1 VPVQITP
8 PPKDERNYKAGRG
21 ASRRRVKNQ
30 EISDRFNE
38 IADMLD
44 ILGED
49 AFRIISYR
57 RAARQL
63 EALTEDVEDLVREGR
78 VASIPGIGAA
88 LGEKIEEYVTT
99 GKIGYHEEL
108 RARFPPGVLD
118 MLRVRGIGPKKV
130 KLLWQ
135 ELGITDVETLRKAAE
150 THRLRRVKGFGEKT
164 EEKILRSIELLKEGE
179 SVFLLAHA
187 HAVATMVTDHLRKR
201 APVKELVAA
210 GSLRR
215 MKETVHD
222 IDILA
227 TTEDPR
233 AVAEAF
239 TTMPGVREVLA
250 AGESKSVVLLD
261 AEGRLIQV
269 DLRIVE
275 PGSWGAALQY
285 DTGSKDHNIHLRTMA
300 QKRGLM
306 LNEYGI
312 FRDDSKVAGETEESV
327 YSALGL
333 SWIPPEMRED
343 QGEIELAMKGET
355 PRLVEDRDVHGEF
368 HVHTNAT
375 DGVDSVETMVDQA
388 KALGYAFVGISDH
401 SVSSAVAFGLTAE
414 KALARRDRFRE
425 LNRERKGF
433 TILFGTECDILDGG
447 QMDYSDDVL
456 KEFDFVI
463 GAVHSRFTLPIKEMT
478 ERINAAV
485 RHPYVNILAHPTTR
499 KIGQRD
505 PIQVDLDEVYAA
517 CAKAGTAIEIDAYP
531 DRMDLN
537 GPQARAAKNAGCTIA
552 VDTDSH
558 AKDHLAWM
566 HFGVGTARRAWL
578 TATDVLNAW
587 PLEKI
592 RAFFR

>member
-1 VPVQITP
+1 
-8 PPKDERNYKAGRG
+8 
-21 ASRRRVKNQ
+21 
-30 EISDRFNE
+30 
-38 IADMLD
+38 MLD

-49 AFRIISYR
+49 AFRVISDRGAGR
-57 RAARQL
+57 RL
-63 EALTEDVEDLVREGR
+63 EAVTEDVEDLVREGR

-88 LGEKIEEYVTT
+88 LGEKMEEYVTT

-250 AGESKSVVLLD
+250 AGESKSVVLLN

-312 FRDDSKVAGETEESV
+312 FRDDSKVAGE
-327 YSALGL
+327 
-333 SWIPPEMRED
+333 
-343 QGEIELAMKGET
+343 
-355 PRLVEDRDVHGEF
+355 
-368 HVHTNAT
+368 
-375 DGVDSVETMVDQA
+375 
-388 KALGYAFVGISDH
+388 
-401 SVSSAVAFGLTAE
+401 
-414 KALARRDRFRE
+414 ALARRDRFRE

-578 TATDVLNAW
+578 TATDVLTAW

>member
-1 VPVQITP
+1 
-8 PPKDERNYKAGRG
+8 
-21 ASRRRVKNQ
+21 VKNQ
-30 EISDRFNE
+30 EIADRFNE

-49 AFRIISYR
+49 TFRIISYR
-57 RAARQL
+57 RAARQM
-63 EALTEDVEDLVREGR
+63 EALTEDVEDLVRQGR
-78 VASIPGIGAA
+78 VSSIPGIGPA
-88 LGEKIEEYVTT
+88 LAEKITEYVTT
-99 GKIGYHEEL
+99 GKITYHEEL
-108 RARFPPGVLD
+108 RAKFPPGVLD

-130 KLLWQ
+130 KQLWQ
-135 ELGITDVETLRKAAE
+135 ELGITDIETLRKAAQ
-150 THRLRRVKGFGEKT
+150 THRLSRIKGFGEKT

-179 SVFLLAHA
+179 SIFLLAYA
-187 HAVATMVTDHLRKR
+187 HAVAEAVVSHLRKK
-201 APVKELVAA
+201 APIKQIAAA

-222 IDILA
+222 IDVLA
-227 TTEDPR
+227 TTENPR

-250 AGESKSVVLLD
+250 AGESKSVVLFNV
-261 AEGRLIQV
+261 ENRFIQV

-300 QKRGLM
+300 QKRGLT

-312 FRDDSKVAGETEESV
+312 FQDEKKIAGETEESV
-327 YSALGL
+327 YSTLGL
-333 SWIPPEMRED
+333 HWIPPEMRED
-343 QGEIELAMKGET
+343 QGEIELALKGDL
-355 PRLVEDRDVHGEF
+355 PQLVEDGDVHGEF

-388 KALGYAFVGISDH
+388 RALGYKYVGISDH
-401 SVSSAVAFGLTAE
+401 SVSSTVAFGLSAE

-425 LNRERKGF
+425 MSRERNGF
-433 TILFGTECDILDGG
+433 TVLFGTECDILDGG
-447 QMDYSDDVL
+447 AMDYSDEVL

-463 GAVHSRFTLPIKEMT
+463 GAVHSRFTLPIQEMT
-478 ERINAAV
+478 ARVVAAV
-485 RHPYVNILAHPTTR
+485 RNPYVNILAHPTTR

-505 PIQVDLDEVYAA
+505 PIQIDLDEVYAA
-517 CAKAGTAIEIDAYP
+517 CTAAGTAIEIDAYP

-537 GPQARAAKNAGCTIA
+537 GTQARAAHNAGCTIA

-558 AKDHLAWM
+558 AKSHLAWM

-578 TATDVLNAW
+578 TPDAVLNTW
-587 PLEKI
+587 PLERI
-592 RAFFR
+592 RDFFR

>member
-1 VPVQITP
+1 
-8 PPKDERNYKAGRG
+8 
-21 ASRRRVKNQ
+21 VKNQ

-88 LGEKIEEYVTT
+88 LAEKIEEYVTT
-99 GKIGYHEEL
+99 AKIGYHEEL
-108 RARFPPGVLD
+108 RAKFPPGLLD

-135 ELGITDVETLRKAAE
+135 ELGITDIETLRKAAQ
-150 THRLRRVKGFGEKT
+150 THRLSRVKGFGEKT

-179 SVFLLAHA
+179 SIFLLAHA
-187 HAVATMVTDHLRKR
+187 HVVAAAVTDYLRKR
-201 APVKELVAA
+201 APVKELAAA

-215 MKETVHD
+215 MRETVHD

-227 TTEDPR
+227 TTDNPR

-261 AEGRLIQV
+261 AEDRFIQV

-300 QKRGLM
+300 QKRGLT

-312 FRDDSKVAGETEESV
+312 FRDDSKIAGETEESV

-343 QGEIELAMKGET
+343 QGEIELAMKGEL
-355 PRLVEDRDVHGEF
+355 PRLVEDGDVHGEF

-375 DGVDSVETMVDQA
+375 DGVDSLETMVDQA
-388 KALGYAFVGISDH
+388 RSLGYGFVGISDH
-401 SVSSAVAFGLTAE
+401 SVSSAVAFGLSAE

-447 QMDYSDDVL
+447 EMDYPDEVL

-463 GAVHSRFTLPIKEMT
+463 GAVHSRFTLPTKDMT
-478 ERINAAV
+478 ARLSAAV
-485 RHPYVNILAHPTTR
+485 RNPYVNILAHPTTR

-505 PIQVDLDEVYAA
+505 PIQVDLDEIYAT

-537 GPQARAAKNAGCTIA
+537 GTQARAAKNAGCTIA

-558 AKDHLAWM
+558 AKGHLAWM

-578 TATDVLNAW
+578 TANDVLNAW

-592 RAFFR
+592 RDFLR

>member
-1 VPVQITP
+1 
-8 PPKDERNYKAGRG
+8 
-21 ASRRRVKNQ
+21 VKNQ
-30 EISDRFNE
+30 DIANRFNE

-63 EALTEDVEDLVREGR
+63 EALTEDVEDLVARGQ
-78 VASIPGIGAA
+78 VASIPGIGEA
-88 LGEKIEEYVTT
+88 LAEKIKEYVTT

-135 ELGITDVETLRKAAE
+135 ELGITDLETLRKAAQA
-150 THRLRRVKGFGEKT
+150 HRLQRVKGFGEKT

-179 SVFLLAHA
+179 SVFLLADA
-187 HAVATMVTDHLRKR
+187 AAVADAVVEYLRKR
-201 APVKELVAA
+201 APVRDIAAA

-222 IDILA
+222 IDVLA
-227 TTEDPR
+227 TTDEPQ
-233 AVAEAF
+233 AVADAF
-239 TTMPGVREVLA
+239 TSMPGVREVLA
-250 AGESKSVVLLD
+250 AGTSKSVVLLD
-261 AEGRLIQV
+261 AEDRFIQV

-285 DTGSKDHNIHLRTMA
+285 DTGNKDHNIHLRTMA
-300 QKRGLM
+300 QKRGLT

-312 FRDDSKVAGETEESV
+312 FRDEKKIAGETEESV
-327 YSALGL
+327 YGALGL
-333 SWIPPEMRED
+333 PWIPPEMRED
-343 QGEIELAMKGET
+343 QGEIELAMTGT
-355 PRLVEDRDVHGEF
+355 LPQLVDDRNIRGEF

-375 DGVDSVETMVDQA
+375 DGVDSLETMVDQA
-388 KALGYAFVGISDH
+388 RSLGYAYVGISDH
-401 SVSSAVAFGLTAE
+401 SVSSAVAFGLSAE

-425 LNRERKGF
+425 LNRDRKGF

-447 QMDYSDDVL
+447 EMDYPDEVL

-463 GAVHSRFTLPIKEMT
+463 GAVHSRFSLPVKEMT
-478 ERINAAV
+478 ARLVAAV
-485 RHPYVNILAHPTTR
+485 RNPYVNILAHPTTR

-517 CAKAGTAIEIDAYP
+517 CAAAGAAIEIDAYP

-537 GPQARAAKNAGCTIA
+537 GPQARAANKAGCTIA

-558 AKDHLAWM
+558 AKGHLGWM

-578 TATDVLNAW
+578 TENDVLNAW
-587 PLEKI
+587 PLEKV
-592 RAFFR
+592 RAFLR

>member
-1 VPVQITP
+1 
-8 PPKDERNYKAGRG
+8 
-21 ASRRRVKNQ
+21 VKNQ
-30 EISDRFNE
+30 EIADRFNE

-63 EALTEDVEDLVREGR
+63 EALTEDVEDLVRQGR
-78 VASIPGIGAA
+78 TASIPGIGQA
-88 LGEKIEEYVTT
+88 LAEKIEEYVKA
-99 GKIGYHEEL
+99 GKIRYHEEL
-108 RARFPPGVLD
+108 KARFPPGVLD
-118 MLRVRGIGPKKV
+118 LLRVRGIGPKKV
-130 KLLWQ
+130 RMLWQ
-135 ELGITDVETLRKAAE
+135 ELGITDIETLRKAAQA
-150 THRLRRVKGFGEKT
+150 HRLSTLKGFGEKT

-179 SVFLLAHA
+179 SIFLLAHA
-187 HAVATMVTDHLRKR
+187 HGVAESVLDHLRKH
-201 APVKELVAA
+201 APVGQLAAA

-215 MKETVHD
+215 MKEIVHD

-227 TTEDPR
+227 TTKDPR

-250 AGESKSVVLLD
+250 AGESKSVILLGID
-261 AEGRLIQV
+261 DRLIQV

-285 DTGSKDHNIHLRTMA
+285 DTGNKDHNIHLRTMA
-300 QKRGLM
+300 QKQGLM

-312 FRDDSKVAGETEESV
+312 FRDEKKIAGETEESV
-327 YSALGL
+327 YSTLGL
-333 SWIPPEMRED
+333 RWIAPEMRED
-343 QGEIELAMKGET
+343 QGEVELAAQGEL
-355 PRLVEDRDVHGEF
+355 PPLVEDGNIRGEF

-375 DGVDSVETMVDQA
+375 DGVDPVESMVDQA
-388 KALGYAFVGISDH
+388 RELGYAYVGISDH
-401 SVSSAVAFGLTAE
+401 SVSSTVAFGLSAE

-433 TILFGTECDILDGG
+433 TVLFGTECDILDGG
-447 QMDYSDDVL
+447 QMDYPDEVL

-463 GAVHSRFTLPIKEMT
+463 GAVHSRFSLPIKEMT
-478 ERINAAV
+478 ARIVAAI

-505 PIQVDLDEVYAA
+505 PIQVDLDEIYAA
-517 CAKAGTAIEIDAYP
+517 CATSGTAIEIDAYP

-537 GPQARAAKNAGCTIA
+537 GTQARAAHNAGCTIA

-558 AKDHLAWM
+558 AKNQLAWM

-578 TATDVLNAW
+578 TSADVLNAW
-587 PLEKI
+587 PLEKV
-592 RAFFR
+592 RAFLR

>member
-1 VPVQITP
+1 
-8 PPKDERNYKAGRG
+8 
-21 ASRRRVKNQ
+21 
-30 EISDRFNE
+30 
-38 IADMLD
+38 MLD

-49 AFRIISYR
+49 TFRIISYR

-78 VASIPGIGAA
+78 VASIPGIGPA
-88 LGEKIEEYVTT
+88 LADKIEEYVTT

-108 RARFPPGVLD
+108 HAKFPPGVLD

-135 ELGITDVETLRKAAE
+135 ELGITDIETLRTAAQ
-150 THRLRRVKGFGEKT
+150 THRLSRVKGFGEKT

-179 SVFLLAHA
+179 SLFLLAPA
-187 HAVATMVTDHLRKR
+187 HAVATAVTDYLRKR

-227 TTEDPR
+227 TTENPR

-261 AEGRLIQV
+261 TQDRFIQV

-300 QKRGLM
+300 QKRGLT

-312 FRDDSKVAGETEESV
+312 FRDDSKIAGETEESV

-343 QGEIELAMKGET
+343 QGEIELAMKGEL
-355 PRLVEDRDVHGEF
+355 PRPVEDGDVHGEF

-375 DGVDSVETMVDQA
+375 DGVDSLETMVDQA
-388 KALGYAFVGISDH
+388 RAQGYAFVGISDH
-401 SVSSAVAFGLTAE
+401 SVSSAVAFGLSAE

-447 QMDYSDDVL
+447 EMDYPDDVL

-463 GAVHSRFTLPIKEMT
+463 GAVHSRFSLPIQEMT
-478 ERINAAV
+478 ARINAAV
-485 RHPYVNILAHPTTR
+485 RNPYVNILAHPTTR

-517 CAKAGTAIEIDAYP
+517 CATAGTAIEIDAYP

-537 GPQARAAKNAGCTIA
+537 GTQARAAKNAGCTIA

-558 AKDHLAWM
+558 AKGHLAWM

-578 TATDVLNAW
+578 TANDVLNAW

>member
-1 VPVQITP
+1 
-8 PPKDERNYKAGRG
+8 
-21 ASRRRVKNQ
+21 VKNQ
-30 EISDRFNE
+30 EIADRFNE

-44 ILGED
+44 ILGD
-49 AFRIISYR
+49 DTFRIITYR
-57 RAARQL
+57 RAARQM
-63 EALTEDVEDLVREGR
+63 EALTEDVEDLVRQGR
-78 VASIPGIGAA
+78 VASIPGIGSA
-88 LGEKIEEYVTT
+88 LAEKIEEYVAT

-108 RARFPPGVLD
+108 RAKFPPGVLD

-135 ELGITDVETLRKAAE
+135 ELGITDIETLRKAAQ
-150 THRLRRVKGFGEKT
+150 THRLSRVKGFGEKT

-179 SVFLLAHA
+179 SIFLLAYA
-187 HAVATMVTDHLRKR
+187 AAVADVVVAHLRKK
-201 APVKELVAA
+201 APVKHVAAA

-227 TTEDPR
+227 TTENPR
-233 AVAEAF
+233 AVADVF
-239 TTMPGVREVLA
+239 TTMPGVREILA
-250 AGESKSVVLLD
+250 SGESKSVVLFNVED
-261 AEGRLIQV
+261 RFIQI

-300 QKRGLM
+300 QKRGLT

-312 FRDDSKVAGETEESV
+312 FQDEKKVAGETEESV
-327 YSALGL
+327 YSTLGL
-333 SWIPPEMRED
+333 RWIPPEMRED
-343 QGEIELAMKGET
+343 QGEIELASKGEL
-355 PRLVEDRDVHGEF
+355 PRLVEDADVHGEF

-388 KALGYAFVGISDH
+388 RALGYAFVGISDH
-401 SVSSAVAFGLTAE
+401 SVSSTVAFGLSAE

-425 LNRERKGF
+425 MNRERKGF

-447 QMDYSDDVL
+447 EMDYPDEVL

-463 GAVHSRFTLPIKEMT
+463 GAVHSRFTLPIQEMT
-478 ERINAAV
+478 ARITAAV
-485 RHPYVNILAHPTTR
+485 RNPYVNILAHPTTR

-505 PIQVDLDEVYAA
+505 PIQIDLDEVYSA
-517 CAKAGTAIEIDAYP
+517 CTAAGTAIEIDAYP

-537 GPQARAAKNAGCTIA
+537 GTQARAAKNAGCTIA

-558 AKDHLAWM
+558 AKSQLAWM

-578 TATDVLNAW
+578 TSDDVLNTW
-587 PLEKI
+587 PLERV